1 MLFEANVMGGKLMM
15 TTMDISSNLDKRIAA
30 RQMRHSIL
38 RYMNS
43 DKFSPRHTLDVQ
55 LIEDLFT
62 KEAPKVDMF
71 TKQSPDELIPKK
83 NR

>member
-1 MLFEANVMGGKLMM
+1 MKTA
-15 TTMDISSNLDKRIAA
+15 
-30 RQMRHSIL
+30 
-38 RYMNS
+38 
-43 DKFSPRHTLDVQ
+43 KFKPQHTLDIK

-62 KEAPKVDMF
+62 KKATEMEMF

>member
-1 MLFEANVMGGKLMM
+1 
-15 TTMDISSNLDKRIAA
+15 
-30 RQMRHSIL
+30 MRHSIL

-55 LIEDLFT
+55 IIEDLFT